1 MIRVVMFSVV
11 YLLCFNVFG
20 QNSVNNEDVMDSID
34 RGVIIYEDFC
44 MNCHLVDGE
53 GVENVIPPLAL
64 SDFLMKNREESLKV
78 VKFGQSGKIVVNGKT
93 YNGTMTAM
101 GLTGQEIADVMNYIT
116 NSFGNSNA
124 IKFTEQEVL
133 KIEK

>member
-1 MIRVVMFSVV
+1 M
-11 YLLCFNVFG
+11 
-20 QNSVNNEDVMDSID
+20 D

-53 GVENVIPPLAL
+53 GVKNVIPPLAA
-64 SDFLMKNREESLKV
+64 SDFLMKKRSESLKV
-78 VKFGQSGKIVVNGKT
+78 VKFGQSGKMVVNGKT
-93 YNGTMTAM
+93 YNGSMAAM
-101 GLTGQEIADVMNYIT
+101 GLTNQEIADVMNYIT